1 MADVEV
7 IATYELF
14 NINRIKLEKES
25 RRECPEIT
33 EVNQDHEK
41 TETGRAKRLANLRPP
56 WSSENQPP
64 GHLKS
69 RKGIPNRK
77 TILNHWMKAFE
88 EQGGES
94 KSESSKAPGRG
105 EKTARGQKAR
115 ERISGKCPENNVVSA
130 RTRHLLG
137 TSHSMTV
144 QPDRYPA
151 FLLCG
156 YSCFWSVV
164 THTSALPLDPPSS
177 PFLQGRNRLEA
188 LPS

>member
-88 EQGGES
+88 EQEAA
-94 KSESSKAPGRG
+94 KA
-105 EKTARGQKAR
+105 KAKAAKHR
-115 ERISGKCPENNVVSA
+115 DAERK
-130 RTRHLLG
+130 R
-137 TSHSMTV
+137 
-144 QPDRYPA
+144 PA
-151 FLLCG
+151 
-156 YSCFWSVV
+156 
-164 THTSALPLDPPSS
+164 AKK
-177 PFLQGRNRLEA
+177 RAKE
-188 LPS
+188 